1 MLRKRKRSQ
10 ESAEPE
16 KPEVRKKIIQ
26 STQKQLPI
34 KDFANGTIITDDNRI
49 LKMLEVTAIPFN
61 NQKVNQQNM
70 TRQYFENFLKIAP
83 DSFQIK
89 CISLP
94 ADLTKQIVNMNENI
108 NNERNEECRR
118 LCEEYRKSLEKA
130 QENNIERRYFIA
142 FSNEITGRKNKVD
155 NISNQIYKL
164 NSYAVRLCDSLKN
177 CGNTA
182 KPLNN
187 NDMASVFYLLLNRNT
202 YKEVPFEVH
211 YEDVYDRYY
220 NEYKQKEEKPV
231 TSIYI
236 PPTEY
241 IAPKDLYF
249 NDRSYVMCDNR
260 YYTFLYIS
268 KDGYPS
274 EVVCGWLNMFVDSF
288 EGVDVD
294 IFFHKKNKRK
304 LKESLRGTIGHS
316 ELDMS
321 ENYNDVSDSFV
332 NASSK
337 YQSARFLFEALQAG
351 QEVYD
356 VSVLLTVSGNSIEEI
371 SRNIEQINDDAR
383 SYDIHLTNLA
393 YQNEQAF
400 ISTLPLN
407 NLG

>member
-1 MLRKRKRSQ
+1 MQGKRKRSQ
-10 ESAEPE
+10 ESAEPK
-16 KPEVRKKIIQ
+16 KPVVRKKIIQ

-130 QENNIERRYFIA
+130 QENNTERRYFIA

-164 NSYAVRLCDSLKN
+164 NSYAVRLCDSSKN

-249 NDRSYVMCDNR
+249 NDRSYVTPLCTGQRCRCKASYDR
-260 YYTFLYIS
+260 Q
-268 KDGYPS
+268 
-274 EVVCGWLNMFVDSF
+274 
-288 EGVDVD
+288 
-294 IFFHKKNKRK
+294 R
-304 LKESLRGTIGHS
+304 
-316 ELDMS
+316 
-321 ENYNDVSDSFV
+321 VST
-332 NASSK
+332 
-337 YQSARFLFEALQAG
+337 R
-351 QEVYD
+351 
-356 VSVLLTVSGNSIEEI
+356 I
-371 SRNIEQINDDAR
+371 AR
-383 SYDIHLTNLA
+383 SIQRLA
-393 YQNEQAF
+393 QSRVQ
-400 ISTLPLN
+400 
-407 NLG
+407 